1 MRAIV
6 PAMATGYLALD
17 DDIAA
22 LATPPGAGALAV
34 VRAAGPTSI
43 DRLAALFSRPDIL
56 RATPGYSA
64 AFGRIA
70 ASDGA
75 VIDEVVAVVFR
86 APASYTGQDGVDI
99 MCHGGQATVDGLLAA
114 LETAGFRRALP
125 GEFSFRAF
133 YNGKM
138 DLTRA
143 EAVADLVAA
152 RTAAAR
158 TDAMARL
165 SGGLFR
171 ELTAIRKEL
180 IRLAAACALRL
191 DYGEDEAPEE
201 LAQELPAMKAAR
213 QSCETLA
220 ASYRVGRLL
229 RDGATVALA
238 GRTNAGKSSL
248 FNRLLK
254 EERAIVS
261 PVPGTT
267 RDYLEAELDLG
278 GLPVRLVDT
287 AGVRQSSDPVEA
299 EGVRRSLLVAGGADA
314 IIYVVDGTLG
324 LAAED
329 KEFLAANPGAVGAW
343 NKVDDPGAAAAPPGW
358 IGVSAAS
365 GAGESELVEAIR
377 LTLVG
382 ARGEVDGGT
391 VPSGVRV
398 GSQRHRDA
406 LLRAA
411 AGIADAEASTESGEP
426 VDVVAIDIAEALEAL
441 GEITGETTSEDILES
456 LFCNF
461 CVGK

>member
-6 PAMATGYLALD
+6 PPMATGYLALD

-22 LATPPGAGALAV
+22 LATPAGAGALAV
-34 VRAAGPTSI
+34 IRTAGPSSI
-43 DRLAALFSRPDIL
+43 ERLASLFSRPDIL
-56 RATPGYSA
+56 RGSPGYAA
-64 AFGRIA
+64 AFGRMVA
-70 ASDGA
+70 PDGVA
-75 VIDEVVAVVFR
+75 IDEVVAVVFR

-99 MCHGGQATVDGLLAA
+99 MCHGGQATVDGLMSA
-114 LETAGFRRALP
+114 LDAAGFRRALP

-165 SGGLFR
+165 SGGLSR
-171 ELTAIRKEL
+171 ELATIRKEL

-191 DYGEDEAPEE
+191 DYGEDEAPEDLTE
-201 LAQELPAMKAAR
+201 ELPAMKAAR
-213 QSCETLA
+213 QACELLA

-287 AGVRQSSDPVEA
+287 AGVRQSLDPVEA

-314 IIYVVDGTLG
+314 IIYVVDALQG
-324 LAAED
+324 LTAADE
-329 KEFLAANPGAVGAW
+329 EFLAANPTAVRAW
-343 NKVDDPGAAAAPPGW
+343 NKVDAAGAAAAPAGW
-358 IGVSAAS
+358 IGVSAVS
-365 GAGESELVEAIR
+365 GTGESELVEAIR
-377 LTLVG
+377 WTLVG
-382 ARGEVDGGT
+382 ARGEAAG

-406 LLRAA
+406 LVRAA
-411 AGIADAEASTESGEP
+411 AAIADAETAVESGEP
-426 VDVVAIDIAEALEAL
+426 VDVVAIDMAEALEAL

>member
-1 MRAIV
+1 MAARPRSTASWPLST
-6 PAMATGYLALD
+6 PAVSG
-17 DDIAA
+17 
-22 LATPPGAGALAV
+22 
-34 VRAAGPTSI
+34 VR
-43 DRLAALFSRPDIL
+43 
-56 RATPGYSA
+56 
-64 AFGRIA
+64 
-70 ASDGA
+70 
-75 VIDEVVAVVFR
+75 
-86 APASYTGQDGVDI
+86 
-99 MCHGGQATVDGLLAA
+99 
-114 LETAGFRRALP
+114 LP

-158 TDAMARL
+158 TDALARL
-165 SGGLFR
+165 SGGLSR
-171 ELTAIRKEL
+171 EVADIRKEL

-191 DYGEDEAPEE
+191 DYGEDEAPEDLSE
-201 LAQELPAMKAAR
+201 ELPAMRLAR
-213 QSCETLA
+213 ASCENLA
-220 ASYRVGRLL
+220 ASYAVGRLL

-287 AGVRQSSDPVEA
+287 AGVRQSVDPVEA

-314 IIYVVDGTLG
+314 IIYVVDATRG

-329 KEFLAANPGAVGAW
+329 EEFLNANPGSVRAW
-343 NKVDDPGAAAAPPGW
+343 NKVDDALAMPVPSGW
-358 IGVSAAS
+358 IGVSAAT
-365 GAGESELVEAIR
+365 GRGESELVGVIR
-377 LTLVG
+377 QALIGRHDGETAVG
-382 ARGEVDGGT
+382 
-391 VPSGVRV
+391 VPAVGVPAVGVRI

-406 LLRAA
+406 LVRAA
-411 AGIADAEASTESGEP
+411 AAIADAETAVESGEP
-426 VDVVAIDIAEALEAL
+426 VDVVAIDVAEALEAL